1 MLYVKTTVIVLYV
14 LESRVKTIVTQLQ
27 SQRLQ
32 TYTIETH
39 HGEILES
46 TEFRTLVPVSEFQE
60 NQKRDNGSGHDKHG
74 HQAGQERIH

>member
-1 MLYVKTTVIVLYV
+1 MSFKAVMLMVSHHHSVAVHGERRVLHH
-14 LESRVKTIVTQLQ
+14 I
-27 SQRLQ
+27 
-32 TYTIETH
+32 I